1 MIPHRFDHIGAAYP
15 HARRRAPD
23 GLVIRLREG
32 RERLYATRRF
42 DAGEPV
48 LSFRQV
54 IWRPAP
60 DAETIEHPC
69 GRWFSDPSLAWLA
82 RTADPNCR
90 LEPDLMMLIAR
101 RDIAPGAAI
110 SIARKAG
117 PASAQ
122 CACNP
127 RAAAAA
133 EAARAAATCASV
145 TGPARLPHDERT

>member
-15 HARRRAPD
+15 LARRRAPD
-23 GLVIRLREG
+23 GLVIRLRTG
-32 RERLYATRRF
+32 GERLYAARRF

-60 DAETIEHPC
+60 DAETIDHPC
-69 GRWFSDPSLAWLA
+69 GRWFSDPCLAQLA

-101 RDIAPGAAI
+101 RDIATGAAI
-110 SIARKAG
+110 SIARKRE
-117 PASAQ
+117 PDPAQ

-127 RAAAAA
+127 RVTAAA

-145 TGPARLPHDERT
+145 TGPAVLPQDERT